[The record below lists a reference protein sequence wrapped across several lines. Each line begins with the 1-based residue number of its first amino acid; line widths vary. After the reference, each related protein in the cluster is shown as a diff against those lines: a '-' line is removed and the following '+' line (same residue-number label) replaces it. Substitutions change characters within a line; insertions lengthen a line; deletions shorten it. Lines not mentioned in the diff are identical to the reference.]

1 MSQKTKSN
9 SATSTKKPSLST
21 VENHQLVLPSH
32 TNALG
37 TIFGGT
43 IMSWI
48 DIAAAI
54 CAQKHSGEVCV
65 TASVDALNFLNPV
78 RLGNMVHLRAK
89 VVFTGRSSMMVAV
102 KVTAQEL
109 RSEKEVPCVDAL
121 LTFVAVDALG
131 KPIAVPGLE
140 LQTDE
145 EKKDYEKA
153 SERRAALLKLSRQ

>member
-1 MSQKTKSN
+1 M
-9 SATSTKKPSLST
+9 

-78 RLGNMVHLRAK
+78 RMGNMVHLRAK
-89 VVFTGRSSMMVAV
+89 VIFTGRTSMMVQV

-109 RSEKEVPCVDAL
+109 RSETEVPCVDAL
-121 LTFVAVDALG
+121 LTFVAVDISG
-131 KPIAVPGLE
+131 KPISVPGLE
-140 LQTDE
+140 LQTAE
-145 EKKDYEKA
+145 EKKDYERA
-153 SERRAALLKLSRQ
+153 SERRTALLQLPRQ

>member
-1 MSQKTKSN
+1 MSLKPKN
-9 SATSTKKPSLST
+9 KKPSLSM

-78 RLGNMVHLRAK
+78 RMGNMVHLRAK
-89 VVFTGRSSMMVAV
+89 VIFTGRTSMMVQV

-109 RSEKEVPCVDAL
+109 RSETEVPCVDAL
-121 LTFVAVDALG
+121 LTFVAVDISG
-131 KPIAVPGLE
+131 KPISVPGLE
-140 LQTDE
+140 LQTAE
-145 EKKDYEKA
+145 EKKDYERA
-153 SERRAALLKLSRQ
+153 SERRTALLQLPRQ